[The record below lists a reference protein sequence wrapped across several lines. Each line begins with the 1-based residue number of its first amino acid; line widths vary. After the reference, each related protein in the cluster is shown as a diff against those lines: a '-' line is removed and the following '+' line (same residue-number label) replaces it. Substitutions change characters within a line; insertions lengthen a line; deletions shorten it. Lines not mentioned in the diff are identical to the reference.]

1 MTALLTIAAV
11 LLDAVLGEPRRWH
24 PLVGFG
30 CWAQCLERELN
41 PEAGR
46 TSWGSAGHEAS
57 QRGQPCDPKCGSA
70 SRSYRPLA
78 LKLRGVLA
86 LLMAVAPW
94 VLPVFVLNAGARGPE
109 VALAAARGIAAAGGV
124 ATAGM
129 AAAAGAPV
137 ARYLGYLVSVIT
149 LYFALGHQSLREHAQ
164 RVHDA
169 LTDGNLPEAREK
181 VGYIVSRDTGQ
192 MDGRAVASAAV
203 ESVLENG
210 NDAVFG
216 ALFWFFIAG
225 APGVLVYR
233 LVNTLDAMWGYRT
246 PRHLYFG
253 WAAARLDDVLNFVPA
268 RLTALT
274 YAVIGHTRSA
284 LRCWR
289 RQAGAWESPN
299 AGPVMAAGAGA
310 LGVGLGGG
318 AYYHGQWEERPALGV
333 GPRPDATSIPA
344 ALRLVR
350 LGVILWL
357 LVAITIA
364 GVAHA

>member
-1 MTALLTIAAV
+1 VTIALLTIAAV
-11 LLDAVLGEPRRWH
+11 LLDAALGEPRRWH

-30 CWAQCLERELN
+30 RWAKYWEGAFNPGAGSPEAGSREAGALEAAN
-41 PEAGR
+41 PEAANPGADNVV
-46 TSWGSAGHEAS
+46 SG
-57 QRGQPCDPKCGSA
+57 PPLP
-70 SRSYRPLA
+70 SR
-78 LKLRGVLA
+78 LRGVLA
-86 LLMAVAPW
+86 VLIAVAPW
-94 VLPVFVLNAGARGPE
+94 VLLVFVLTAGARAL
-109 VALAAARGIAAAGGV
+109 VAPD
-124 ATAGM
+124 AGM
-129 AAAAGAPV
+129 PTT
-137 ARYLGYLVSVIT
+137 RYVGYLVSIAT

-164 RVHDA
+164 RVHEA
-169 LTDGNLPEAREK
+169 LTKGDLAEARAQ
-181 VGYIVSRDTGQ
+181 VARMVSRDTEQ
-192 MDGRAVASAAV
+192 MDRQAIASAAV

-216 ALFWFFIAG
+216 ALFWFLIAG
-225 APGVLVYR
+225 APGVLLYR
-233 LVNTLDAMWGYRT
+233 LANTLDAMWGYRT
-246 PRHLYFG
+246 PRYLYFG

-274 YAVIGHTRSA
+274 YALIGHTRGA

-289 RQAGAWESPN
+289 LQAGAWESPN

-318 AYYHGQWEERPALGV
+318 AYYHGQWEERPPLGV

-357 LVAITIA
+357 VVVIAIE